1 MVGPT
6 KSRREFMRSVV
17 FDGGT
22 DTIVAANT
30 DNIVFLDD
38 AIATA
43 QWVRI
48 GTETA
53 RSGNPYEN
61 DTSIGPEWLIDPK
74 PVAYPPNRAQRRAM
88 KKGKN
93 RGSR

>member
-6 KSRREFMRSVV
+6 NSRREFMRSVA

-22 DTIVAANT
+22 PTIVSSST

-43 QWVRI
+43 RWVRI
-48 GTETA
+48 GTEPA

-61 DTSIGPEWLIDPK
+61 DTSSRPEWLIDPK

-88 KKGKN
+88 KKGK
-93 RGSR
+93 RR

>member
-6 KSRREFMRSVV
+6 NSRREFMRSVA

-22 DTIVAANT
+22 PTIVSSNT
-30 DNIVFLDD
+30 ENIVFLDD

-43 QWVRI
+43 RWVRI
-48 GTETA
+48 GTEPA

-61 DTSIGPEWLIDPK
+61 DTSSSPEWLIDPK
-74 PVAYPPNRAQRRAM
+74 PVHYPPNRAQRRAM
-88 KKGKN
+88 KKCK
-93 RGSR
+93 RL